1 LVPRVS
7 KDLERKKVNAVDGER
22 DVSFLARVKA
32 PTDGGV
38 AFARALMLGFI
49 AALLVST
56 SASIAFEFAIYIT
69 FAVSPELRRRFV
81 RTFHHPMMVGLLAF
95 AATIVIATF
104 HGPTSWHNALG
115 ALAGWRRLLL
125 VPLAMVVF
133 DDASSKR
140 LLFKIFMLT
149 CLVGIFFSFETAWR
163 DIPIVHKMPPGIV
176 FHNYSVQG
184 LSFSLAAIV
193 GIAAIL
199 RPEAFAG
206 DRLLG
211 SRAIMAVVAA
221 VLIFDVA
228 FVLWGRSGYLA
239 LIVMAVVI
247 VTLLARGS
255 LPAKALAGFG
265 VLVCVVLLLGSSA
278 QVRSRVEQAVSEFET
293 ADQSAKPTSLGY
305 RAVFWPTTLRMVRD
319 HPLFG
324 VGTGGFEDGYRPY
337 GQSVAGWQGSE
348 TADPHNQFLK
358 ILGEQGLI
366 GLAAFLF
373 FIFRALTCQAPTP
386 YRQLA
391 TAALI
396 SWCATS
402 LANSHFSTF
411 VEGRLIFFWLG
422 AMLATPSN
430 GTEGMGRV

>member
-1 LVPRVS
+1 
-7 KDLERKKVNAVDGER
+7 VNAIDSKGG
-22 DVSFLARVKA
+22 VSIASRVKA
-32 PTDGGV
+32 PADGGV
-38 AFARALMLGFI
+38 TLARWLLVGFI
-49 AALLVST
+49 VAALIST
-56 SASIAFEFAIYIT
+56 SAAIAFELVIYIV
-69 FAVSPELRRRFV
+69 FAVSPALRRRFLQTV
-81 RTFHHPMMVGLLAF
+81 HHPLMVGLLAF
-95 AATIVIATF
+95 AATVVIGTL
-104 HGPTSWHNALG
+104 HGPASWHDSLS

-125 VPLAMVVF
+125 VPLTLAVF
-133 DDASSKR
+133 DDAASKR
-140 LLFKIFMLT
+140 LLCKVLVIT
-149 CLVGIFFSFETAWR
+149 CVAGALVSFVTQWETIA
-163 DIPIVHKMPPGIV
+163 ILNKLPAGVS

-184 LSFSLAAIV
+184 LSFSLAMIV
-193 GIAAIL
+193 CIAAIL
-199 RPEAFAG
+199 RPDAFTG

-211 SRAIMAVVAA
+211 DRRIMVAA
-221 VLIFDVA
+221 IAVLVFDVA

-239 LIVMAVVI
+239 LIVMAVAI

-255 LPAKALAGFG
+255 WRAKALAGFG
-265 VLVCVVLLLGSSA
+265 VLVCIVLLLGSSP
-278 QVRSRVEQAVSEFET
+278 QVRGRVGQALHEFET

-324 VGTGGFEDGYRPY
+324 VGTGGFDDGYRPY
-337 GQSVAGWQGSE
+337 GQNVPGWRGGE

-373 FIFRALTCQAPTP
+373 FIFRALTCPAPTP

-391 TAALI
+391 VAALI
-396 SWCATS
+396 CWCATS

-422 AMLATPSN
+422 AMLATPLN
-430 GTEGMGRV
+430 GIDPGGRTSGE

>member
-1 LVPRVS
+1 MNAIDSKRGVP
-7 KDLERKKVNAVDGER
+7 
-22 DVSFLARVKA
+22 FLARVRA
-32 PTDGGV
+32 PADGGV
-38 AFARALMLGFI
+38 ALARVLMLGFI
-49 AALLVST
+49 VTLLVST
-56 SASIAFEFAIYIT
+56 SAAIVFEFTTYIT

-81 RTFHHPMMVGLLAF
+81 RTVHHPLMVGLLVF
-95 AATIVIATF
+95 AATIVIGTS
-104 HGPTSWHNALG
+104 HGPASWHGALG

-133 DDASSKR
+133 DDESSKR
-140 LLFKIFMLT
+140 LLFKIFILI

-163 DIPIVHKMPPGIV
+163 GLPIVHKMPPGIV

-193 GIAAIL
+193 CIAAIL

-206 DRLLG
+206 DRVLG
-211 SRAIMAVVAA
+211 NRAIMAVVAA
-221 VLIFDVA
+221 LLIFDVA

-239 LIVMAVVI
+239 LIVMVVVI

-255 LPAKALAGFG
+255 LPAKVLAGLG
-265 VLVCVVLLLGSSA
+265 VLVCVVLLLASSG
-278 QVRSRVEQAVSEFET
+278 QVRSRVAQAVSEFDT

-305 RAVFWPTTLRMVRD
+305 RAVFWPTTLRMARD

-391 TAALI
+391 AAALI

-411 VEGRLIFFWLG
+411 AEGRLIFFWLG

-430 GTEGMGRV
+430 GTEGTGRV

>member
-1 LVPRVS
+1 
-7 KDLERKKVNAVDGER
+7 VNAVDSKSG
-22 DVSFLARVKA
+22 VSLLTRVKTPA
-32 PTDGGV
+32 DGGLAV
-38 AFARALMLGFI
+38 ARALMLGFI

-56 SASIAFEFAIYIT
+56 SVSIGFEFAIYVT

-81 RTFHHPMMVGLLAF
+81 RTFHHPLMVALLAF
-95 AATIVIATF
+95 AATIVLATF
-104 HGPTSWHNALG
+104 HGPASWHGALG

-133 DDASSKR
+133 DDESSRR
-140 LLFKIFMLT
+140 LLFKTFILT
-149 CLVGIFFSFETAWR
+149 CLVGVVVSFETVWR
-163 DIPIVHKMPPGIV
+163 GVPIGDKLPPGIV
-176 FHNYSVQG
+176 LHNYSVQG

-193 GIAAIL
+193 GMAAIL

-211 SRAIMAVVAA
+211 NRAIMAVVVAA
-221 VLIFDVA
+221 LVFDVA
-228 FVLWGRSGYLA
+228 FVLWGRSGYLS

-255 LPAKALAGFG
+255 LRAKALAGLS

-278 QVRSRVEQAVSEFET
+278 QVRSRVGQAVREFET

-319 HPLFG
+319 HPIFG

-337 GQSVAGWQGSE
+337 GRNVAGWQGGE

-373 FIFRALTCQAPTP
+373 FIYRALTCQAPAP

-391 TAALI
+391 AAALI

-430 GTEGMGRV
+430 GTEGIGRV